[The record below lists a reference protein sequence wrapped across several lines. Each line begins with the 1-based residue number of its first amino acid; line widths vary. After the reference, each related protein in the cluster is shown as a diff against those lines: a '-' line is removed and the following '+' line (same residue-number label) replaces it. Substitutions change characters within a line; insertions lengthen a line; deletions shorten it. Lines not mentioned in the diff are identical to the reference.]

1 MYKVLYMRKFSCR
14 RMRILKARKIDKI
27 RWYQYRSFQMLESIR
42 LTLYTSKSR
51 LRFTIICFRSIWFLV
66 VYKYRQCKSLFLQN
80 CWSWHEIRSAMNDG
94 NVEAMNWHAQSH
106 NLNPTE
112 NPRQV
117 IGEKVM
123 ARKPMNVDFFSRF
136 KWGIQ

>member
-1 MYKVLYMRKFSCR
+1 
-14 RMRILKARKIDKI
+14 
-27 RWYQYRSFQMLESIR
+27 
-42 LTLYTSKSR
+42 
-51 LRFTIICFRSIWFLV
+51 
-66 VYKYRQCKSLFLQN
+66 
-80 CWSWHEIRSAMNDG
+80 MNDG

-136 KWGIQ
+136 K